1 MVRQP
6 REITDAVHILEGL
19 EHLDQGIT
27 IFDQDLKLVAWN
39 TKFLDLYG
47 YPADM
52 AYRGAS
58 FDSFIRYN
66 AERGEYGEGD
76 VSEQVGARV
85 ETARK
90 FQKHQLERTTSSG
103 ATILVAGTPLPNG
116 GFVTTYSDTTRY
128 TLRTKE
134 LQRQVDQRSS
144 ELQLSEE
151 RLSLIA
157 DEVPAGIAH
166 VDKDMTLLYMNKRF
180 ARAYQ
185 VDQHAAVGLNAYD
198 VLHPNT
204 MEESSRFFEQAR
216 RGILVDFEMRLELP
230 GGRFKDVRT
239 LLRPEKPSSGEVIG
253 FYLVSIDVTR
263 RKSTLNALMRSQ
275 KMDALGRMASGIS
288 HDFNNLLTIILGNL
302 NPLTEL
308 ISDELVEEYVAP
320 SISAAR
326 RGSSLTKR
334 LVSLARREQF
344 DPAPTDIGEAI
355 TEIAKLLESSVP
367 ESLTITVEQS
377 DNLPIALVDLSQLEM
392 AMLNLTLNARDAT
405 DGRGN
410 IEIRSEPFEMTQDHA
425 DMTHLPTGLY
435 VKISFH
441 DNGCGMAPDLS
452 EKIFEPF
459 FTSKAAGSGSGL
471 GLSMVYGF
479 VQQSNGAVFVDSTLG
494 KGTTFS
500 ILLPS
505 VELNTKKP
513 LADPSGKKLRSIES
527 PGAIS
532 PTSSGLVLLVDDDI
546 DVRRT
551 VRRKIAGLGYPVVEA
566 GDADEAL
573 NLIRQIKDISIVISD
588 IGMPG
593 TMDGIGLA
601 HILKSQFDEIKVI
614 LMSGNRSIQTEDEL
628 PSDVIFLKKPFE
640 ADELRSC
647 LTATKVDD
655 YDGAEDRM
663 KIE

>member
-1 MVRQP
+1 
-6 REITDAVHILEGL
+6 
-19 EHLDQGIT
+19 
-27 IFDQDLKLVAWN
+27 
-39 TKFLDLYG
+39 
-47 YPADM
+47 
-52 AYRGAS
+52 
-58 FDSFIRYN
+58 
-66 AERGEYGEGD
+66 
-76 VSEQVGARV
+76 
-85 ETARK
+85 
-90 FQKHQLERTTSSG
+90 
-103 ATILVAGTPLPNG
+103 
-116 GFVTTYSDTTRY
+116 
-128 TLRTKE
+128 
-134 LQRQVDQRSS
+134 
-144 ELQLSEE
+144 
-151 RLSLIA
+151 
-157 DEVPAGIAH
+157 
-166 VDKDMTLLYMNKRF
+166 
-180 ARAYQ
+180 
-185 VDQHAAVGLNAYD
+185 
-198 VLHPNT
+198 
-204 MEESSRFFEQAR
+204 
-216 RGILVDFEMRLELP
+216 
-230 GGRFKDVRT
+230 
-239 LLRPEKPSSGEVIG
+239 
-253 FYLVSIDVTR
+253 
-263 RKSTLNALMRSQ
+263 
-275 KMDALGRMASGIS
+275 
-288 HDFNNLLTIILGNL
+288 
-302 NPLTEL
+302 
-308 ISDELVEEYVAP
+308 
-320 SISAAR
+320 
-326 RGSSLTKR
+326 
-334 LVSLARREQF
+334 
-344 DPAPTDIGEAI
+344 
-355 TEIAKLLESSVP
+355 
-367 ESLTITVEQS
+367 LTITVEQS

>member
-1 MVRQP
+1 MARQP
-6 REITDAVHILEGL
+6 STIEDAVHFLEGL

-47 YPADM
+47 YPPEM

-58 FDSFIRYN
+58 FESFILYN

-90 FQKHQLERTTSSG
+90 FRKHRLERTTSSG

-128 TLRTKE
+128 TLRTQE
-134 LQRQVDQRSS
+134 LQRQVDLRSS
-144 ELQLSEE
+144 ELRLSEA

-185 VDQHAAVGLNAYD
+185 VDQHESVGLNAYD

-230 GGRFKDVRT
+230 SGRFKDVRT
-239 LLRPEKPSSGEVIG
+239 LLRPEKPSTGEVIG

-275 KMDALGRMASGIS
+275 KMDALGRMASGIA

-302 NPLTEL
+302 NPLTEH
-308 ISDELVEEYVAP
+308 ISEDLVEEYLSP
-320 SISAAR
+320 SISAAK
-326 RGSSLTKR
+326 RGSSLTRR
-334 LVSLARREQF
+334 LVSLARREQY
-344 DPAPTDIGEAI
+344 DPVETNIGDAI
-355 TEIAKLLESSVP
+355 AEIVRLLKSSVP
-367 ESLTITVEQS
+367 KSLSITVSKSE
-377 DNLPIALVDLSQLEM
+377 DLPMAFVDLSQLEM
-392 AMLNLTLNARDAT
+392 ALLNLTLNARDAT
-405 DGRGN
+405 DGIGE
-410 IEIRSEPFEMTQDHA
+410 IEIRAEPFEMTQDHSE
-425 DMTHLPTGLY
+425 MTRLPTGLY
-435 VKISFH
+435 VKILFS

-459 FTSKAAGSGSGL
+459 FTSKAAGAGSGL

-479 VQQSNGAVFVDSTLG
+479 VQQSNGAVFVDSAIG

-505 VELNTKKP
+505 VALNTKKHVAP
-513 LADPSGKKLRSIES
+513 QPNIAVPRLEETDMASKKNAD
-527 PGAIS
+527 
-532 PTSSGLVLLVDDDI
+532 LVLLVDDDI

-551 VRRKIAGLGYPVVEA
+551 VRRKIASLGYPVVEA
-566 GDADEAL
+566 GDADEAM
-573 NLIRQIKDISIVISD
+573 NLIRQIEDISIVISD

-601 HILKSQFDEIKVI
+601 HVLKSQFDKIRVI
-614 LMSGNRSIQTEDEL
+614 LMSGDRSLRTEDTL
-628 PSDVIFLKKPFE
+628 PSDVHFLKKPFE
-640 ADELRSC
+640 ADDLRTGLAASEIDSNEISKGGVK
-647 LTATKVDD
+647 T
-655 YDGAEDRM
+655 E
-663 KIE
+663 